1 MLPDKYNS
9 NNVCSVITVFFLMLG
24 YIIKP
29 GIMLNATHHA
39 NAPFMINVR
48 RANRTAAPITK

>member
-1 MLPDKYNS
+1 MLPDKYRL
-9 NNVCSVITVFFLMLG
+9 NNICSVITVFLMLG

-39 NAPFMINVR
+39 NAPFTINVR
-48 RANRTAAPITK
+48 RANRTAAPITM